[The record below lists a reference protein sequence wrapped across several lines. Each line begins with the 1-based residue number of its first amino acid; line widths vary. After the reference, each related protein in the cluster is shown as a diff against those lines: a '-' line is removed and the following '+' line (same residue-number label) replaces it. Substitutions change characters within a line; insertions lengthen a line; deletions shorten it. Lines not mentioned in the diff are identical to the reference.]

1 MKKKYEMPSVLTMR
15 LEASNILCGS
25 KDPWEEIEIRNSKED
40 DSEFGDDE
48 IYEWDDRI

>member
-1 MKKKYEMPSVLTMR
+1 MKKNYETPYIRVMQYEPR
-15 LEASNILCGS
+15 NILCGS

-48 IYEWDDRI
+48 IYEWGDRI